1 MLDRFNKSSNPLSKQ
16 FENPENFAVD
26 YQDKGV
32 LDAPVRVIG
41 EQMTLSGTLNKSLVL
56 IMILVGS
63 AFVAATFFPSQL
75 VMIGSAIGALI
86 TAVVVGF
93 KSHLAPKLA
102 PLYAVLEGFF
112 LGIISMHYMAM
123 YDGIVL
129 QAVGL
134 TVSTLIVMLMIYRS
148 GLIPVTQK
156 FKMIVM
162 GATAGIMLMYL
173 ATFVLSFFG
182 VHASFLHDGSPMAIG
197 ISLLIIG
204 VAALN
209 FLLDFDLIE
218 KGVKG
223 GAPKYMEWF
232 GGFALLVTLA
242 WIYFEFLRLLAML
255 AGRD

>member
-1 MLDRFNKSSNPLSKQ
+1 MFDRFNKSSNPLSKK
-16 FENPENFAVD
+16 FDNPETYAVD
-26 YQDKGV
+26 YQDGTA
-32 LDAPVRVIG
+32 LDAPTFSMQER
-41 EQMTLSGTLNKSLVL
+41 MTLSGTMNKSLIL
-56 IMILVGS
+56 IMILIAS
-63 AFVAATFFPSQL
+63 AFASSFFASQM
-75 VMIGSAIGALI
+75 VMIGSMIGAFI
-86 TAVVVGF
+86 TAIVVSF
-93 KSHLAPKLA
+93 KPHLAPKLA

-112 LGIISMHYMAM
+112 LGIVSLIYMNM

-134 TVSTLIVMLMIYRS
+134 TVSTLFVMLMIYRS

-156 FKMIVM
+156 FKMIVA
-162 GATAGIMLMYL
+162 GATMGIMFMYL
-173 ATFVLSFFG
+173 ATFILSFFG

-197 ISLLIIG
+197 ISLVIIA

-218 KGVKG
+218 RGVKG

>member
-1 MLDRFNKSSNPLSKQ
+1 MLDRFQKSSNPMSKK
-16 FENPENFAVD
+16 FEDPNTYSNNYNDE
-26 YQDKGV
+26 GV
-32 LDAPVRVIG
+32 LDAPVTTHL
-41 EQMTLSGTLNKSLVL
+41 EKMSLSGTLNKS
-56 IMILVGS
+56 IILVAILIFS
-63 AFVAATFFPSQL
+63 AFVSSYFAIYP
-75 VMIGSAIGALI
+75 VMIGSAIGAF
-86 TAVVVGF
+86 VVAIVLGF
-93 KSHLAPKLA
+93 KPHLAPMLA
-102 PLYAVLEGFF
+102 PVYAILEGFF
-112 LGIISMHYMAM
+112 LGIISLYYMAA
-123 YDGIVL
+123 YEGIVL

-156 FKMIVM
+156 FRMIVV

-173 ATFVLSFFG
+173 ITFALSFFG
-182 VHASFLHDGSPMAIG
+182 VHASFLHDGSPLAIG

-218 KGVKG
+218 RGVKG

-255 AGRD
+255 AGRE